1 MPLKPCSPEELNRL
15 ADLLNDGELGKMNVT
30 DIPIVED
37 TGEIKPGEA
46 IAKAKMGALGHYRTM
61 RGAMGDEWS
70 ATLIMTCNGP
80 NTFYECAR

>member
-46 IAKAKMGALGHYRTM
+46 IARLRW
-61 RGAMGDEWS
+61 E
-70 ATLIMTCNGP
+70 L
-80 NTFYECAR
+80 